1 MKWTDFCS
9 NSAFV
14 SHSVDSCLCLQNMCL
29 DAAVFSSS
37 LWGPSGDD
45 MDQVVEHCLL
55 PELNIG
61 DWLIFSQAGA
71 YSLGQPRCST
81 TDAATRPHVY
91 YVVSSADW

>member
-1 MKWTDFCS
+1 MKWTDLCD
-9 NSAFV
+9 NPGFV
-14 SHSVDSCLCLQNMCL
+14 SPFCLQTTCP

-61 DWLIFSQAGA
+61 DWLLFSQAGA
-71 YSLGQPRCST
+71 YSLGQPHCST
-81 TDAATRPHVY
+81 PAAPPPHIY
-91 YVVSSADW
+91 YIISSADW

>member
-1 MKWTDFCS
+1 MLRLLLGRVELQVAS
-9 NSAFV
+9 P
-14 SHSVDSCLCLQNMCL
+14 LCRQSTCL

-45 MDQVVEHCLL
+45 LDQVVEHCLL
-55 PELNIG
+55 PELNVG

-71 YSLGQPRCST
+71 YSLGQPLCST
-81 TDAATRPHVY
+81 GDLPPPRVY